1 MFERLQGERG
11 TILQEHINLLQEVAN
26 NTDKKVNIA
35 SIIVAAVQALGLAAA
50 GTVIFTKLTR
60 RNSLAVAAVAAL
72 GVSANIISNIYTRK
86 KVEKKL
92 ETVLK
97 EHSTYV
103 AETERCVRFIASNVE
118 CLKKYEI

>member
-11 TILQEHINLLQEVAN
+11 TILQDHINLLQEVAN
-26 NTDKKVNIA
+26 NTDKKVKIA
-35 SIIVAAVQALGLAAA
+35 SIIMVAVQALGLAAVV
-50 GTVIFTKLTR
+50 TVKCTTLTR
-60 RNSLAVAAVAAL
+60 RDYLAVAAVAAL

-97 EHSTYV
+97 EHSTYIE
-103 AETERCVRFIASNVE
+103 ETERCVRFIASNVA